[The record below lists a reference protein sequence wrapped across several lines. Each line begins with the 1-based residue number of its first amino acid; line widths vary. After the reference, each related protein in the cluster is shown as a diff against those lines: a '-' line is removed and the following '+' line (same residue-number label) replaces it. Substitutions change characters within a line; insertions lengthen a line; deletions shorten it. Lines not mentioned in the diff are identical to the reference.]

1 MGDAVAAVLEQ
12 GAKTIAIVRGVDCL
26 KEGIAEKRGA
36 VGIGSDQFF
45 VFKEIEGEVG
55 VTCLLAIE
63 LVRIGMIADE
73 VARLVPC
80 GKQLGAV
87 GFIHAHPA
95 NEQRGPDIFR
105 GNRFQNAAVGFLPS
119 PDGTERE
126 RRIVECEGHLGP
138 PRTLGA
144 NFLHGAWW
152 KWKGSQA
159 TGQELGAHRG
169 GGGFYCMG
177 GESATFPGNDLN
189 ENNLSKL

>member
-36 VGIGSDQFF
+36 VVIGSDHFF
-45 VFKEIEGEVG
+45 VFQESGGEVG

-87 GFIHAHPA
+87 GIIHAHPA
-95 NEQRGPDIFR
+95 NEQGGPDIFR

-119 PDGTERE
+119 QDGTERE
-126 RRIVECEGHLGP
+126 RRIVECEGQLGP
-138 PRTLGA
+138 RRTFGRS
-144 NFLHGAWW
+144 FWHGAWW

-159 TGQELGAHRG
+159 TGKESGVHNG
-169 GGGFYCMG
+169 GGGFYFLG
-177 GESATFPGNDLN
+177 RKSAPVHGNYLN
-189 ENNLSKL
+189 